1 LKLKGL
7 IQTLASESAD
17 QSKIIQDTE
26 AKKTQQT
33 TLRMNENGKYMKMQ
47 PESKEGIESLER
59 AIAVINKAT
68 STMSGAVGGADS
80 KGGVAAVQL
89 SHTDAEAATQAMSA
103 VQSFLEK
110 IPLDATLDTDHVS
123 LLSEFVSSGDVTKYA
138 PQSATIMGIL
148 TDMYTTFTKNLQD
161 ATIKEMV
168 QNKEYEESTDIDDT
182 AIAAANVINTLKL
195 KNKAKRET
203 ELALATATYDSTT
216 DQKKANIQFF
226 DDMKVSC
233 NTKHTEYVLRTK
245 LRAEEK
251 KGIEEALSV
260 LTADS
265 ARASF
270 GKSSSTRA
278 SAAASFMQRA
288 MAQQPRRGRMI
299 NPNVH
304 QVPDA
309 GDEAARYFN
318 GFDAGPSESGPADT
332 EEERQNA
339 FYQRGEQQMRQQYE
353 LQSEATNQHQ
363 VPVTEQDKEDAAA
376 SASWEAD
383 AKFFRDQNPGNS
395 DSREMNLALR
405 SMKKLGR
412 GHAQSFLQVGEESD
426 VQAVTQKAYKLIQSS
441 ASKSHSLRLAML
453 AVHTRTAKSGH
464 FDVVITQI
472 DNMVVT
478 LKNEGIA
485 DKAKLDE
492 CKVELVKTHKKQ
504 KALQW
509 EIKNEEA
516 AIADD
521 TRTIH
526 GDNITI
532 LDSQAEI
539 NASVAFRAKITSDR
553 NASHEQFKQE
563 RIDDTVA
570 INLLTLSKAK
580 LTAFYD
586 AQKVS
591 MGPMEGAAMM
601 ESAEPVFDRGDA
613 APDATLSKKDNNKG
627 AKKAIISLMDYIIED
642 LKSEI
647 SEDTVDEKKSL
658 IEYEE
663 STKTAQDLEAGLQSK
678 IGQSNSDITVQNT
691 DITEITGV
699 ERTNEQKLQAQV
711 DYEAGIRPDCDWMI
725 KAFEPRAKARLQE
738 NDGLI
743 EAKELLA
750 GKMALLQSNK
760 ATVQED
766 TNVGDKLKNIR
777 FLNVRV

>member
-1 LKLKGL
+1 MQFQTVALLALVTLAAAVEEQTTPVTKVVNLMKDLKAKLVTQGESEDKTYNRFACWCENTSRVKAANIVKNDKDLRSLGQTILTLKGK
-7 IQTLASESAD
+7 IETLASEAAD
-17 QSKIIQDTE
+17 QQKIIQDTE
-26 AKKTQQT
+26 SKKAQETTIRMTQ
-33 TLRMNENGKYMKMQ
+33 NGKYMKMD
-47 PESKEGIESLER
+47 PESKTGIESLER

-68 STMSGAVGGADS
+68 SKMSGAVGGADS
-80 KGGVAAVQL
+80 KAGKPMAAVQL

-103 VQSFLEK
+103 VQSVLEN
-110 IPLDATLDTDHVS
+110 IPLDVTLDTDHVS
-123 LLSEFVSSGDVTKYA
+123 LLSEFVSSGDLTKYA

-161 ATIKEMV
+161 ATIKEMN
-168 QNKEYEESTDIDDT
+168 QNKAYEESTDIDD
-182 AIAAANVINTLKL
+182 ASIAGANKINTLKL

-233 NTKHTEYVLRTK
+233 NTKFAEYTLRTK

-270 GKSSSTRA
+270 GKASSTKA
-278 SAAASFMQRA
+278 AAAASFMQRA
-288 MAQQPRRGRMI
+288 MTQQPM
-299 NPNVH
+299 
-304 QVPDA
+304 
-309 GDEAARYFN
+309 
-318 GFDAGPSESGPADT
+318 
-332 EEERQNA
+332 
-339 FYQRGEQQMRQQYE
+339 QR
-353 LQSEATNQHQ
+353 H
-363 VPVTEQDKEDAAA
+363 
-376 SASWEAD
+376 
-383 AKFFRDQNPGNS
+383 PG
-395 DSREMNLALR
+395 
-405 SMKKLGR
+405 
-412 GHAQSFLQVGEESD
+412 SFLQVGEESD

-492 CKVELVKTHKKQ
+492 CKVELSKTHKKQ
-504 KALQW
+504 KDFQW
-509 EIKNEEA
+509 QITNEKSS
-516 AIADD
+516 ISDD
-521 TRTIH
+521 IRTIH
-526 GDNITI
+526 GDNVTI
-532 LDSQAEI
+532 VESQAEMA
-539 NASVAFRAKITSDR
+539 ASVAFRAKITRDR
-553 NASHEQFKQE
+553 DTSFALFKTT
-563 RIDDTVA
+563 RSDDTVA

-591 MGPMEGAAMM
+591 MGPMEGASMM
-601 ESAEPVFDRGDA
+601 ESVEPVFDRGDA

-647 SEDTVDEKKSL
+647 VEDTADEAKDQ

-663 STKTAQDLEAGLQSK
+663 QTKTAQELEAGLQSK
-678 IGQSNSDITVQNT
+678 IGQSNT
-691 DITEITGV
+691 DIAAQ
-699 ERTNEQKLQAQV
+699 RTDKTQVKGEQQTNQQKLNAQV
-711 DYEAGIRPDCDWMI
+711 AYEAGIGPDCHWMI
-725 KAFEPRAKARLQE
+725 KAFEPRAQARLQE
-738 NDGLI
+738 KNGLI

-760 ATVQED
+760 AAVQED